1 MFIFQI
7 ITFFLQLG
15 FLLLCSGMFIFFPI
29 EIITHKYKEKVNFKT
44 HINYGGVRYNIT
56 GRSERYLKIEKIII
70 KAIGVAIA
78 ILITMYM
85 TVPYLLDVPKLITG
99 NFNYVTG
106 QVTKVSTKKKDFNE
120 YVYIG
125 GKEVRFFFSANV
137 EKNSR
142 YKIGYLPNTSR
153 AIYGEKLDNYTSK
166 VEDKIGFPIKKI
178 LFFIGFFVALGIIAF
193 VAHYIVFKLLILSS
207 AIFYPFNIYLY
218 IKSGLAYGDWFSK
231 NNEPLGNIILFGV
244 VLMIF
249 WGLYFVEKRKDQ
261 DNEAPLTLV
270 FIQVIAILQI
280 VLVLSEGLHLF

>member
-15 FLLLCSGMFIFFPI
+15 FLLLCAGMFIFFPI

-56 GRSERYLKIEKIII
+56 DRSERSLKIEKIIVRI
-70 KAIGVAIA
+70 IGVAIA
-78 ILITMYM
+78 ILITIYM

-120 YVYIG
+120 YVYIS

-166 VEDKIGFPIKKI
+166 VEEKIGFPIGKI
-178 LFFIGFFVALGIIAF
+178 LFFIGCFVALGIIAF
-193 VAHYIVFKLLILSS
+193 VARYIGFKLLILSC
-207 AIFYPFNIYLY
+207 AIYYPVNIYRY
-218 IKSGLAYGDWFSK
+218 INSGLAYGNWFFK
-231 NNEPLGNIILFGV
+231 NNKPLDCIVLGV
-244 VLMIF
+244 VLLLTF
-249 WGLYFVEKRKDQ
+249 LGFYFVEKRKDEN
-261 DNEAPLTLV
+261 NEAPLTLV
-270 FIQVIAILQI
+270 FIQVMAILQI
-280 VLVLSEGLHLF
+280 MILFEK